1 MDDHQIATSVKSI
14 DETVGTLES
23 EAQTSS
29 NLIFLQAFSCTC
41 DSVRVCATLI
51 KNNWKGM
58 KAKQQFS
65 QSKQYDSQIS
75 IFDLFQIYR
84 FFFAAFELSRV
95 VDAPQEPVLGAV

>member
-1 MDDHQIATSVKSI
+1 MDDHQIATSVKSN

-65 QSKQYDSQIS
+65 QAQIPLFV
-75 IFDLFQIYR
+75 FDLISN
-84 FFFAAFELSRV
+84 L
-95 VDAPQEPVLGAV
+95 PLLLCGI